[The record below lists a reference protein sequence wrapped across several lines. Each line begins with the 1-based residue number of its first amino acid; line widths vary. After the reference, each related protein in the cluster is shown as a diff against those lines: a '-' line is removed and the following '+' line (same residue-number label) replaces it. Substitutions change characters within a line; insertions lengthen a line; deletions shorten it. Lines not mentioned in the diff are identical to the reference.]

1 MAILTG
7 TENALSEYYL
17 AIQSKDYIDEQDIQ
31 HLLDSYRQA
40 LHVDTAY
47 VAEIKLD
54 RKSLLYTHASFSD
67 EKYNFLGQERQMTS
81 SELADFAH
89 MYDEECLCDRS
100 PCEMEYQSQKSFLH
114 YGIFRH
120 GKYDGRVGIADSS
133 PDRQW
138 TQEEREAVKKLGRV
152 LRQALYIER
161 DNKVTEADQKELDN
175 QTHVLEAI
183 FSTTDCGMMRHTLDG
198 SRIIS
203 INQAALSILG
213 YESQEEMMIDGFN
226 LIADSVL
233 DEDKPKLKAC
243 IQRLKEAGDSDNID
257 YRVLHKDGKIVNVIG
272 RIKLVEENGLLFY
285 QRFLFDYTSQ
295 KEQEKEEKVR
305 QFQMIDALSVDFNS
319 VFLADLDTDSAVSV
333 RTSEGILE
341 NEAFGFNPT
350 FSFSE
355 SAERYIDKLVF
366 KADRP
371 MMKKALSR
379 SWIFK
384 EMSEKKAFYVNYR
397 RQKDNDTEYYQVKI
411 VRSGSWK
418 DSHRI
423 VLGFRSVDSDI
434 RHEQAQK
441 KLMEESYEIISGL
454 SSDYNFIALI
464 NTETGKLSVH
474 KVGSNSTEA
483 IIALSL
489 NEYYYDAIS
498 AYTRYVHEE
507 DKKMWVTCTRL
518 DYILNQLKDKTIYNV
533 NIRNNASEKTDY
545 IQFSF
550 TKVSGENQKFQ
561 LVLAKRVITET
572 VKKEIEQRRIVEDA
586 LAQAERAN
594 AAKSTFLSNM
604 SHDIR
609 TPMNA
614 IIGFT
619 SLASKHIDQKDRVRE
634 YLAKIMSSGN
644 HLLSLINDILDM
656 SRIESGK
663 IYLEEK
669 PCSLPEILRELK
681 NILQAD
687 MSAKQLAFCID
698 VVAVID
704 ENIFC
709 DRLRLNQVFL
719 YLLGNAV
726 KFTGAGGTITMQLVE
741 KPGRTPGYADYEFY
755 VRDTGIGMSHAFLE
769 HIFEPFERERTSTI
783 SGIQGTG
790 LGMAITKKIVD
801 MMNGT
806 IEVESRQGEGTMFK
820 VCLSF
825 RLQSVSNT
833 PQVIAGLENCRCLV
847 ADDDFN
853 TCDSVTAMLQQLGLR
868 PEWTMSG
875 KEAVLRSRQALE
887 WGDMYGI
894 YMLDWQMPDMNGVEA
909 ARRIRREVG
918 EDAHIIILSAYDWSD
933 IEQEAKEAGVTAFLS
948 KPVFIS
954 ELRSCLLNLVSPE
967 QTGHGDLGEA
977 CKKHYNQR
985 ILLVEDN
992 ELNREI
998 AMELLSEAGFEIE
1011 TAENGKIAVEMVE
1024 QSAAGYYRLILM
1036 DVQMPVMNGYEAAV
1050 AIRNMKDH
1058 NASSIPI
1065 LAMTANAFEEDK
1077 QMALKCGMNGH
1088 IAKPINVEK
1097 LLETVGAVFEKHSPS
1112 ADRDMHE

>member
-1 MAILTG
+1 
-7 TENALSEYYL
+7 
-17 AIQSKDYIDEQDIQ
+17 
-31 HLLDSYRQA
+31 
-40 LHVDTAY
+40 
-47 VAEIKLD
+47 
-54 RKSLLYTHASFSD
+54 
-67 EKYNFLGQERQMTS
+67 
-81 SELADFAH
+81 
-89 MYDEECLCDRS
+89 
-100 PCEMEYQSQKSFLH
+100 
-114 YGIFRH
+114 
-120 GKYDGRVGIADSS
+120 
-133 PDRQW
+133 
-138 TQEEREAVKKLGRV
+138 
-152 LRQALYIER
+152 
-161 DNKVTEADQKELDN
+161 
-175 QTHVLEAI
+175 
-183 FSTTDCGMMRHTLDG
+183 
-198 SRIIS
+198 
-203 INQAALSILG
+203 
-213 YESQEEMMIDGFN
+213 
-226 LIADSVL
+226 
-233 DEDKPKLKAC
+233 
-243 IQRLKEAGDSDNID
+243 
-257 YRVLHKDGKIVNVIG
+257 
-272 RIKLVEENGLLFY
+272 
-285 QRFLFDYTSQ
+285 
-295 KEQEKEEKVR
+295 
-305 QFQMIDALSVDFNS
+305 
-319 VFLADLDTDSAVSV
+319 
-333 RTSEGILE
+333 
-341 NEAFGFNPT
+341 
-350 FSFSE
+350 
-355 SAERYIDKLVF
+355 
-366 KADRP
+366 
-371 MMKKALSR
+371 
-379 SWIFK
+379 
-384 EMSEKKAFYVNYR
+384 
-397 RQKDNDTEYYQVKI
+397 
-411 VRSGSWK
+411 
-418 DSHRI
+418 
-423 VLGFRSVDSDI
+423 
-434 RHEQAQK
+434 
-441 KLMEESYEIISGL
+441 
-454 SSDYNFIALI
+454 
-464 NTETGKLSVH
+464 
-474 KVGSNSTEA
+474 
-483 IIALSL
+483 
-489 NEYYYDAIS
+489 
-498 AYTRYVHEE
+498 
-507 DKKMWVTCTRL
+507 
-518 DYILNQLKDKTIYNV
+518 
-533 NIRNNASEKTDY
+533 
-545 IQFSF
+545 
-550 TKVSGENQKFQ
+550 
-561 LVLAKRVITET
+561 
-572 VKKEIEQRRIVEDA
+572 
-586 LAQAERAN
+586 
-594 AAKSTFLSNM
+594 
-604 SHDIR
+604 
-609 TPMNA
+609 
-614 IIGFT
+614 
-619 SLASKHIDQKDRVRE
+619 
-634 YLAKIMSSGN
+634 
-644 HLLSLINDILDM
+644 M

-698 VVAVID
+698 VVDVID

-719 YLLGNAV
+719 NLLGNAV

>member
-1 MAILTG
+1 MAILTR
-7 TENALSEYYL
+7 TEKALEEYYS

-40 LHVDTAY
+40 FQVDSVY

-54 RKSLLYTHASFSD
+54 RKSLIYTHASFSE
-67 EKYNFLGQERQMTS
+67 EKYNFLGEERQLS
-81 SELADFAH
+81 SVELEDFTNI
-89 MYDEECLCDRS
+89 YDNDFLSECS
-100 PCEMEYQSQKSFLH
+100 PYEKDHPFQKSFLH

-120 GKYDGRVGIADSS
+120 GKYDGRVGVADRC
-133 PDRQW
+133 PDRKW
-138 TQEEREAVKKLGRV
+138 TDEERTALKKLGRV

-161 DNKVTEADQKELDN
+161 DYKVTEADQKELDN

-183 FSTTDCGMMRHTLDG
+183 FSTTDCGMMRHSLDG
-198 SRIIS
+198 SQVMS
-203 INQAALSILG
+203 INRAALEILG
-213 YESQEEMMIDGFN
+213 YESLEQMMAEGFD

-233 DEDKPKLKAC
+233 DEDKPKLRKC
-243 IQRLKEAGDSDNID
+243 IRKLKEAGDSANID

-285 QRFLFDYTSQ
+285 QRFLFDYTAQ
-295 KEQEKEEKVR
+295 KEQEREEKVR
-305 QFQMIDALSVDFNS
+305 QFQLIHALSVDFRS
-319 VFLADLDTDSAVSV
+319 VFLADLDTDTAVSA
-333 RTSEGILE
+333 RTGDLGDEKE
-341 NEAFGFNPT
+341 NLGFNPT

-355 SAERYIDKLVF
+355 GVKKYINTMVCE
-366 KADRP
+366 ADRQ

-379 SWIFK
+379 SHIFK
-384 EMSEKKAFYVNYR
+384 EMSEKNASYTNYR
-397 RQKDNDTEYYQVKI
+397 KIKGNDTEYYQVKI

-418 DSHRI
+418 ESHRI
-423 VLGFRSVDSDI
+423 VMGFRSVDDEI
-434 RHEQAQK
+434 RHELAQK

-474 KVGSNSTEA
+474 KVGDGATEA

-489 NEYYYDAIS
+489 NEYYNDAIS

-507 DKKMWVTCTRL
+507 DKKMWAASTRL
-518 DYILNQLKDKTIYNV
+518 EYILDQLKYKKIYNV
-533 NIRNNASEKTDY
+533 NIRNNDPQKTDY

-550 TKVSGENQKFQ
+550 TKVSGENNKFQ

-572 VKKEIEQRRIVEDA
+572 VKKEIEQRRLLEDA

-619 SLASKHIDQKDRVRE
+619 ALASRHIDQKERVEE
-634 YLAKIMSSGN
+634 YLKKIMSSGN

-669 PCSLPEILRELK
+669 PCHLPEILHELK

-687 MSAKQLAFCID
+687 MTAKNLSFFVD
-698 VVAVID
+698 VVDVFNED
-704 ENIFC
+704 IFC
-709 DRLRLNQVFL
+709 DRLRLNQIFL
-719 YLLGNAV
+719 NLLGNAV
-726 KFTGAGGTITMQLVE
+726 KFTGAGGSIMMRIVE
-741 KPGRTPGYADYEFY
+741 KPGKKPGYGDYEFY
-755 VRDTGIGMSHAFLE
+755 VKDSGIGMSKEFIE

-801 MMNGT
+801 MMEGAIT
-806 IEVESRQGEGTMFK
+806 VESNQEEGTEFK

-825 RLQSVSNT
+825 RLQSCSKA
-833 PQVIAGLENCRCLV
+833 PRVIPELEGCRCLV
-847 ADDDFN
+847 VDDDFN
-853 TCDSVTAMLQQLGLR
+853 ICDSVTAMLQQMGLR
-868 PEWTMSG
+868 PEWTLSG
-875 KEAVLRSRQALE
+875 KEAVLRSHQALE
-887 WGDMYGI
+887 RNDRYEI
-894 YMLDWQMPDMNGVEA
+894 YLIDWMMPDINGVEA

-918 EDAHIIILSAYDWSD
+918 EDARIVILTAYDWSD
-933 IEQEAKEAGVTAFLS
+933 IETEAKEAGVTEFCS
-948 KPVFIS
+948 KPVFFS
-954 ELRSCLLNLVSPE
+954 ELRECLLRFASSQE
-967 QTGHGDLGEA
+967 
-977 CKKHYNQR
+977 KKEVQEESRKQRYDQR

-998 AMELLSEAGFEIE
+998 AVELLGEAGFQIE
-1011 TAENGKIAVEMVE
+1011 TAENGRIAVEMVE
-1024 QSAAGYYRLILM
+1024 GSDPGYYELVLM
-1036 DVQMPVMNGYEAAV
+1036 DVQMPIMNGYDAAM
-1050 AIRNMKDH
+1050 AIRNLKDERL
-1058 NASSIPI
+1058 ASIPI

-1097 LLETVGAVFEKHSPS
+1097 LLETVEAVFKERPKMERGMQH
-1112 ADRDMHE
+1112 D